1 MTIREAMIQAYMERG
16 MSREDAELATRFSD
30 TAFPEGASA
39 AQSPVQPGQERE
51 FIETMKQFFGK
62 LDATPGAREA
72 LQAEFKKRT
81 KQN

>member
-1 MTIREAMIQAYMERG
+1 

-51 FIETMKQFFGK
+51 FIETLKQLFGK
-62 LDATPGAREA
+62 LDATPGARE
-72 LQAEFKKRT
+72 LCRPNSRSGPSRT
-81 KQN
+81 EP